1 MINVWQE
8 VLIRKALPP
17 SEIRL
22 AMIIQDSNLTEKALA
37 SIKEYTDSNRGLP
50 TKYRSMINNLK
61 RLSVDEGLQ
70 RVLAA
75 FPIPSKISDEEI
87 KANYEKILSVG
98 NLEDAPNIEKLVDEG
113 LKAYND
119 GNMEQF
125 SEIKAKISK
134 LPKLSKDQ
142 RSKNKKLV
150 SKLSYFKS
158 LAPTWSLKFKNK
170 MPEGKEE
177 GDFTKNIQEFVEKAN
192 KSLKELHTGDKK
204 PKMSIEND
212 EIITHVGNPTDFM
225 KFLKNTEGMRDIYAT
240 NLRPYGPDLQ
250 SAKDIT
256 SNLTELDAFIGQN
269 KEMTPNAIT
278 TYTHVRSYL
287 AALDAIEGDIKK
299 FIPKRLENGSSFP
312 PNAILSRSSE
322 KTKTLVLNPYL
333 DIVLGSTFNDKW
345 YDKLFEGIRMRG
357 FTSDKLA
364 RTIIEKDIYEAL
376 TKGKDSEHGINLN
389 LFSELS
395 ERFTGNEK
403 NDLKKLR
410 EYLEEYPT
418 VSTEVGN
425 FANTYQMN
433 RLNELNKY
441 FTLAEIQGI
450 KKWWDSLDEENKEN
464 IEGEL
469 GDFSIRYKTYEGKEV
484 ESMLDEKAYAVVVFD
499 KDELGPDDFEN
510 TLDEIKDALGVSGVE
525 TDEKQEAFR
534 QLRRVMFAESQNMS
548 PFTSLLMSFQRGEDI
563 EKDNKKTKD
572 MPLTRLFLETKQG
585 AAAYMEK
592 LSPENSL
599 RFLAKLSS
607 RAKIS
612 GTDIAATFKA
622 IDGVEGNEKIKLA
635 EELNNKMSSFLNEAR
650 KQLIGGFNLTLE
662 DFASNPEQY
671 NTERKF
677 GNTIRSSA
685 IVAKEKFTQAKLLR
699 E

>member
-1 MINVWQE
+1 MWQE

-37 SIKEYTDSNRGLP
+37 SIKEHTDSNRGLP

-158 LAPTWSLKFKNK
+158 LAPTWSLRFKHFFAK
-170 MPEGKEE
+170 VFGKEE
-177 GDFTKNIQEFVEKAN
+177 FDKDIKEFVEKAN
-192 KSLKELHTGDKK
+192 KSLKELHTGGKK

-250 SAKDIT
+250 SVKDIT

-269 KEMTPNAIT
+269 KKMTPINIT
-278 TYTHVRSYL
+278 TYTHVRDYL
-287 AALDAIEGDIKK
+287 AALAAIEGDVKK
-299 FIPKRLENGSSFP
+299 FIPKKLKNGNNYP
-312 PNAILSRSSE
+312 PNAILSRASDSS
-322 KTKTLVLNPYL
+322 TSLVLNPYL
-333 DIVLGSTFNDKW
+333 DIILGSSFDNKW
-345 YDKLFEGIRMRG
+345 YEKVFEGIRMRG

-364 RTIIEKDIYEAL
+364 RNIIERDIYEAL
-376 TKGKDSEHGINLN
+376 SEDKDSEYGLNLN
-389 LFSELS
+389 IFGDLKD
-395 ERFTGNEK
+395 RFTGNEK
-403 NDLKKLR
+403 GDLKKLR
-410 EYLEEYPT
+410 EYLAEYPT
-418 VSTEVGN
+418 ASTEVDN
-425 FANTYQMN
+425 FANTYQKN
-433 RLNELNKY
+433 RLSELNNY
-441 FTLAEIQGI
+441 FTLSEIKSI
-450 KKWWDSLDEENKEN
+450 NEWWNALDEDTREA
-464 IEGEL
+464 IEGEE
-469 GDFSIRYKTYEGKEV
+469 GDYSIRYKTYEGKEV
-484 ESMLDEKAYAVVVFD
+484 ESMEDAKAYAVVVFD
-499 KDELGPDDFEN
+499 NEELGPEDFKKFLKGIKEF
-510 TLDEIKDALGVSGVE
+510 LEVGEIG
-525 TDEKQEAFR
+525 TDKKQEAFK
-534 QLRRVMFAESQNMS
+534 QLRRVMFSESQNIS
-548 PFTSLLMSFQRGEDI
+548 PFTSLLISFDREEATGE
-563 EKDNKKTKD
+563 EGKKDN
-572 MPLTRLFLETKQG
+572 PLTRLFLETKQG
-585 AAAYMEK
+585 TAAYMDK

-599 RFLAKLSS
+599 RFLAKLS
-607 RAKIS
+607 RRVDFS
-612 GTDIAATFKA
+612 GVDIAATFKA

-635 EELNNKMSSFLNEAR
+635 EELNEKMPKFLNEAR
-650 KQLIGGFNLTLE
+650 KALIEGFDLTLR
-662 DFASNPEQY
+662 DFASNPEKY

-677 GNTIRSSA
+677 GKVIRSTA
-685 IVAKEKFTQAKLLR
+685 IVAKEKFTQLNLLR